1 MTSFAIPLLAGLLAI
16 YCFLYMRLQ
25 STQDAREPPFVDAG
39 VPFLSVL
46 ARIGWQGLSYWHRH
60 AGLPIITLR
69 LPYFR
74 IYVVNS
80 TKLIPIV
87 QRHVS
92 TFSFSPILVDMSA
105 RFMAVSKKTYEI
117 ISRDPMD
124 DHGFVA
130 GMSRATHAY
139 LSPGSMLD
147 SLNEASVRIL
157 ADSLGTIDNKG
168 PQHVSM
174 KEWVDKEITM
184 AATEAIYGPLNPYR
198 DPAVFSVWPDY
209 ENGLAALLLN
219 ILPAFTARMPGK
231 ARDTLVRAYEKY
243 YARGGHRSASAFIR
257 NRCEFYLLRGVP
269 YDDIARIEVG
279 ASIGFTSN
287 TKPAAFWLLYHVC
300 SDPALLDACR
310 QELMSKAVVRTEES
324 SGILTIDIA
333 RVKSACP
340 ILFAAFKETFRVHS
354 IGISMRRVVED
365 DVLDNKYLLKKGSYL
380 LIPSAVQHRVKS
392 IWGENVDRFD
402 HTRFLQEEGSSSRQK
417 SRRPN
422 PVAFRAFGG
431 GSTLCPGR
439 HFATTEVLAFVALT
453 IMRLDIRPLA
463 TGGRWVMPTVGKSK
477 PNVGLDQPD
486 YDLEVELVPRDEG
499 GIEWRIAFPGSGEP
513 MRVSAE
519 DG

>member
-1 MTSFAIPLLAGLLAI
+1 MISFAISLLLGLLAI
-16 YCFLYMRLQ
+16 HCFLYMRLQ
-25 STQDAREPPFVDAG
+25 STQDAREPPLADAS
-39 VPFLSVL
+39 VPFLGVVT
-46 ARIGWQGLSYWHRH
+46 RIGWQGLSYWHRQ

-80 TKLIPIV
+80 TKLIPIA
-87 QRHVS
+87 QRHVA
-92 TFSFSPILVDMSA
+92 TISFSPILVDMSA
-105 RFMAVSKKTYEI
+105 RFMAVSKKTFEI

-124 DHGFVA
+124 DHGFVT
-130 GMSRATHAY
+130 GMSRATHAD

-147 SLNEASVRIL
+147 ALNDSSIRVLASSLAEIANR
-157 ADSLGTIDNKG
+157 G
-168 PQHVSM
+168 PQRVRM

-184 AATEAIYGPLNPYR
+184 AATEAIYGPPQ
-198 DPAVFSVWPDY
+198 SVPRSCCALRVA
-209 ENGLAALLLN
+209 NGLAALLLN
-219 ILPAFTARMPGK
+219 ILPAFTARKPAR
-231 ARDTLVRAYEKY
+231 ARDTLVTAYEKY
-243 YARGGHRSASAFIR
+243 YARGGHQSASAFIKH
-257 NRCEFYLLRGVP
+257 RCEFYLSRGVP

-287 TKPAAFWLLYHVC
+287 TKPAAFWLLFHVC

-310 QELMSKAVVRTEES
+310 RELMSKAVVPTEEYN
-324 SGILTIDIA
+324 GVRTIDMA
-333 RVKSACP
+333 LVKSSCP

-365 DVLDNKYLLKKGSYL
+365 DILDNTYLLKKGSYL
-380 LIPSAVQHRVKS
+380 LIPTAVQHRIKS
-392 IWGENVDRFD
+392 IWGEDVDSFD
-402 HTRFLQEEGSSSRQK
+402 HTRFLQDEGSNKSQK
-417 SRRPN
+417 SRRRPN

-439 HFATTEVLAFVALT
+439 HFATTEILAFVVLT
-453 IMRLDIRPLA
+453 IMRFDIRPLA
-463 TGGRWVMPTVGKSK
+463 GGGRWVMPTVGKSK

-486 YDLEVELVPRDEG
+486 YDLEVELVPRDG
-499 GIEWRIAFPGSGEP
+499 GVEWRVAFSGGGGP